1 MTFTVERAATFRRQ
15 TALRSA
21 AVAPGAVLA
30 VLALSLGA
38 GEARAQTAV
47 CTPTQTVSA
56 APDAD
61 GRYTTT
67 LTCANTAAAPTAADY
82 RHLHYNQDV
91 YSETHSNVQHTNPAD
106 RDTGLANNAANNN
119 LAFTVESGVVFTA
132 DGGVDTRIV
141 PRDGAVVLWGGG
153 SKTVRIKRGATI
165 NLNRS
170 MGPSGSANYPHA
182 FNDILDNFGG
192 IYAESEGTT
201 GGSVAVLHEGKIN
214 VDITTNSLYSGAGYY
229 GNRGSAITAVIRD
242 YDHSETR
249 AARVAADVRV
259 DLASTGVIEQSAGS
273 HSLGGIYASSD
284 AEDGDVVVNLAKG
297 SRIDLSVG
305 GNPAVLVVAGTA
317 SYQRGVPVTRLIV
330 NAAGTIRNRVPNAGS
345 LSADMGLGI
354 RAWNV
359 GTGETRIES
368 SGTIETVQASGIAA
382 RALNRASKQRDD
394 PATSRIEGNLIDVT
408 SGKIVTRAGTAVS
421 ILSDNASVWTVR
433 VAEGAIVRSEFDGGP
448 GAIPQATLGHN
459 GGGRVYPGNIRS
471 FRRIDA
477 NNDGNVGNV
486 GDLLEPFVN
495 AITINRSPC
504 DECVP
509 PKGVVDRVIV
519 DGTAQTVGS
528 RHGDAV
534 IVFGRGFAAVTVGPT
549 GRVISDSGSAIASGD
564 PGQDAATTGDLSVTV
579 ARGGQVTGDIRVV
592 NDGDLDATVSGTVDG
607 NIRALGDGDLDATVS
622 GTVTGEIRT
631 LGAGNLTVTVGPTGR
646 VLSDSGIAIA
656 SGQTP
661 AALQDATMGG
671 LSVTV
676 ARGGTVTGDVRVLD
690 DGNLDA
696 TVSGTVD
703 GDLRTV
709 GAGHLNATVAG
720 TVTGQIRTMG
730 AGDLTV
736 TVAEGGRL
744 ASSALHTAG
753 GDLDLTVAGRLT
765 GDLRPPRYGALT
777 LSVLEGGVVPGTV
790 HDPADTLTVAGDVGG
805 VFYSNG
811 GKIMIAA
818 TGRITGIETDSGTGA
833 SPGSGGGTDFP
844 PILPVVDALYS
855 ASGTLDVT
863 VAGRVASDLRPPA
876 GGTLKLSVLEG
887 GVVEGTVHDPEGPLT
902 VAGGIERLLY
912 SNGGKIMIAA
922 TGRITGIETDSGTG
936 ASPGSGGG
944 TDFPPILPVV
954 DALYSASGT
963 LDVTVAGRVASDLR
977 PPAGGTLKLSVLEGG
992 VVEGTVHDPEG
1003 PLTVAGGIER
1013 LLYSNGGKVTVAAT
1027 GALTG
1032 IRTSRGTEALRSD
1045 AGTLDAT
1052 VAGRVAG
1059 DLRPPADG
1067 ALKLSVLEG
1076 GVVEGTVHD
1085 PEGPLTVAGSIER
1098 LLYSNGGKVT
1108 VAATGALT
1116 GIRTSRGTEALRS
1129 DAGTLD
1135 ATVAGRVAG
1144 DLRPPADGALK
1155 LSVLEGGVVEGT
1167 VHDPEGPMTVA
1178 GSIGRL
1184 FYSNGGEATI
1194 GATGALTGVDANG
1207 RIEALRSE
1215 TGDLRMTVA
1224 GRAVGD
1230 ILGLGD
1236 GEHDVIVRPG
1246 GVVTGAIRLAASTAQ
1261 VDGAAGAVFLDRG
1274 GAVAV
1279 GPEGRIAGVG
1289 GVGIHSA
1296 AGDFTGTVEGVVIGD
1311 IRALGGGARTVDIQ
1325 PGAVVTGDVYVPDGD
1340 SAGAAAVSVARG
1352 ARVTGAVEVPRA
1364 ENLELD
1370 GAVGK
1375 VSAVRGGV
1383 LTVGPDGRVTGT
1395 DDDTPDVSSET
1406 GELTVVIQLAPG
1418 ETEADAVM
1426 RRAPRRIRDV
1436 SGDGRVLYR
1445 MPDSDE
1451 LRELR
1456 AFESGYSTPSGPF
1469 DVGLVMG
1476 GSGIEP
1482 RVRYA
1487 PRAQVYEALP
1497 SVLLGLN
1504 EPSGFRARMAAPR
1517 ASNGMW
1523 ARTQAWTGA
1532 RDAKRST
1539 STGPAG
1545 RISLKHRGYG
1555 LEAGMDIPLGDG
1567 ALLSVSAHRRT
1578 VSADVSG
1585 GAGDINVVGNGV
1597 GASLAV
1603 DLADSVTEG
1612 AYADARVSA
1621 TSYSA
1626 RLSSGRRGS
1635 LQRDADGVG
1644 HAVSLEAG
1652 RRMAWGEGALGET
1665 TLTPRALFLY
1675 SRVDMDAFTDSV
1687 GARVSLKEGVSKT
1700 GRAGLRV
1707 EAVDRPGGSLLFASV
1722 DVEREF
1728 APETRVQ
1735 VSGFPLESES
1745 ESTRVR
1751 AEVGGALEWG
1761 EGAWALQAAARYAS
1775 GADDYGGGVSLR
1787 MRF

>member
-21 AVAPGAVLA
+21 AVAPGALLA
-30 VLALSLGA
+30 LLALSLGA
-38 GEARAQTAV
+38 GEARAQAAV

-82 RHLHYNQDV
+82 RHLHYNQEV
-91 YSETHSNVQHTNPAD
+91 YSETHNERGGNPPVDYAVGTFTNPAD
-106 RDTGLANNAANNN
+106 RDTSLANNAANNN

-132 DGGVDTRIV
+132 DGGTDTKLV
-141 PRDGAVVLWGGG
+141 PRDGAIVLWGGG
-153 SKTVRIKRGATI
+153 AKTVRIERGATI
-165 NLNRS
+165 NLDRR
-170 MGPSGSANYPHA
+170 MGPRSSNYPHW
-182 FNDILDNFGG
+182 FGDIITNFGG
-192 IYAESEGTT
+192 IYGWSETST
-201 GGSVAVLHEGKIN
+201 GGGVTVLHEGKIN
-214 VDITTNSLYSGAGYY
+214 IDI
-229 GNRGSAITAVIRD
+229 RGSIGSSYDGNTGAAIVAVID
-242 YDHSETR
+242 DDDSGETR
-249 AARVAADVRV
+249 ADADIRV
-259 DLASTGVIEQSAGS
+259 DLASTGVIEQVADS
-273 HSLGGIYASSD
+273 HPLGGMYLQSW
-284 AEDGDVVVNLAKG
+284 AEEGDIAVNLARG
-297 SRIDLSVG
+297 SRIDLSAAG
-305 GNPAVLVVAGTA
+305 GAPAIHAVISTSSNQHGDPTGNIA
-317 SYQRGVPVTRLIV
+317 V
-330 NAAGTIRNRVPNAGS
+330 NAAGTIGNRVTARALSPWQGIGMRIENSGKGS
-345 LSADMGLGI
+345 
-354 RAWNV
+354 
-359 GTGETRIES
+359 TRIES
-368 SGTIETVQASGIAA
+368 SGTIETVQGAGILASVHSSE
-382 RALNRASKQRDD
+382 NEQRDD
-394 PATSRIEGNLIDVT
+394 PATARIEGNLIDVT
-408 SGKIVTRAGTAVS
+408 SGSVVTRANPA
-421 ILSDNASVWTVR
+421 IQAASGGGAASWTVR
-433 VAEGAIVRSEFDGGP
+433 VAEGATVRSEFDAGP
-448 GAIPQATLGHN
+448 GAVPQATLRHN
-459 GGGRVYPGNIRS
+459 GGLHYVFPGWGDAHNW
-471 FRRIDA
+471 RRIDA
-477 NNDGNVGNV
+477 NNDGNVGND
-486 GDLLEPFVN
+486 GDLLEPYVHAI
-495 AITINRSPC
+495 AITRSS
-504 DECVP
+504 DAAE
-509 PKGVVDRVIV
+509 GAVDRVVV
-519 DGTAQTVGS
+519 DGTAQTVGG
-528 RHGDAV
+528 RHGDAAIFFEV
-534 IVFGRGFAAVTVGPT
+534 GFAAVTVGPT
-549 GRVISDSGSAIASGD
+549 GKVISDSG
-564 PGQDAATTGDLSVTV
+564 V
-579 ARGGQVTGDIRVV
+579 
-592 NDGDLDATVSGTVDG
+592 
-607 NIRALGDGDLDATVS
+607 
-622 GTVTGEIRT
+622 
-631 LGAGNLTVTVGPTGR
+631 
-646 VLSDSGIAIA
+646 AIA
-656 SGQTP
+656 SGQTR
-661 AALQDATMGG
+661 AALQAATTGG

-676 ARGGTVTGDVRVLD
+676 ARGGRVTGDIRVLN
-690 DGNLDA
+690 DGDLTA
-696 TVSGTVD
+696 TVAGTVD
-703 GDLRTV
+703 GDLRTE
-709 GAGHLNATVAG
+709 GDGHLYATVSG
-720 TVTGQIRTMG
+720 TVTGDIRTVG
-730 AGDLTV
+730 AGKLTV

-744 ASSALHTAG
+744 ASSALHTAR
-753 GDLDLTVAGRLT
+753 GDLDLTVAGRVT

-790 HDPADTLTVAGDVGG
+790 HDPADTLTVAGDVGR

-811 GKIMIAA
+811 GKVMIAA
-818 TGRITGIETDSGTGA
+818 TGRITGGETNSGTA
-833 SPGSGGGTDFP
+833 APPGSGGGTDLP
-844 PILPVVDALYS
+844 PIVPAVDALYS
-855 ASGTLDVT
+855 VSGTLDVT
-863 VAGRVASDLRPPA
+863 VAGRVASDLRPPVD
-876 GGTLKLSVLEG
+876 GTLKLSVLEG
-887 GVVEGTVHDPEGPLT
+887 GVVEGTVYDP
-902 VAGGIERLLY
+902 
-912 SNGGKIMIAA
+912 
-922 TGRITGIETDSGTG
+922 D
-936 ASPGSGGG
+936 
-944 TDFPPILPVV
+944 
-954 DALYSASGT
+954 
-963 LDVTVAGRVASDLR
+963 
-977 PPAGGTLKLSVLEGG
+977 
-992 VVEGTVHDPEG
+992 G

-1032 IRTSRGTEALRSD
+1032 VRTSRGTEALRSD

-1059 DLRPPADG
+1059 DLRPPAG
-1067 ALKLSVLEG
+1067 GTLKLSVSEG

-1085 PEGPLTVAGSIER
+1085 PEGPLTVAGSI
-1098 LLYSNGGKVT
+1098 
-1108 VAATGALT
+1108 
-1116 GIRTSRGTEALRS
+1116 
-1129 DAGTLD
+1129 
-1135 ATVAGRVAG
+1135 
-1144 DLRPPADGALK
+1144 
-1155 LSVLEGGVVEGT
+1155 
-1167 VHDPEGPMTVA
+1167 
-1178 GSIGRL
+1178 GRL
-1184 FYSNGGEATI
+1184 FYSNGGEVTI

-1215 TGDLRMTVA
+1215 NGDLRMTVA

-1311 IRALGGGARTVDIQ
+1311 IRALGGARTVDIQ
-1325 PGAVVTGDVYVPDGD
+1325 PGGVVTGDVYVPDGD

-1375 VSAVRGGV
+1375 VNAVRGGV

-1395 DDDTPDVSSET
+1395 DDDTPIISSET
-1406 GELTVVIQLAPG
+1406 GELTVVVEAAPD
-1418 ETEADAVM
+1418 ETEAEAL
-1426 RRAPRRIRDV
+1426 
-1436 SGDGRVLYR
+1436 GRVSAGRIEASDGDPRPRVFYR
-1445 MPDSDE
+1445 MPDSDY
-1451 LRELR
+1451 LRELG
-1456 AFESGYSTPSGPF
+1456 AFASGYSTPSGPF
-1469 DVGLVMG
+1469 DVGLVVK
-1476 GSGIEP
+1476 GSSVEIRWP
-1482 RVRYA
+1482 YA

-1504 EPSGFRARMAAPR
+1504 EPSGFRARMEAPR

-1567 ALLSVSAHRRT
+1567 ALLGVSAHRRT

-1626 RLSSGRRGS
+1626 RLSSGLRGS

-1652 RRMAWGEGALGET
+1652 RRMAWGEGALGDM

-1687 GARVSLKEGVSKT
+1687 GCRVSLKEGVSKT

-1728 APETRVQ
+1728 APETRVR
-1735 VSGFPLESES
+1735 VSGFDLESES

-1751 AEVGGALEWG
+1751 AELGGALEWG

>member
-1 MTFTVERAATFRRQ
+1 MTFTVERALRHSAGKRGPGGATV
-15 TALRSA
+15 AL
-21 AVAPGAVLA
+21 GA

-38 GEARAQTAV
+38 GEARAQAAV

-82 RHLHYNQDV
+82 RHLHYNHDEAYTEIV
-91 YSETHSNVQHTNPAD
+91 SSSGWIFSGSEGTFTNPAD
-106 RDTGLANNAANNN
+106 RDTDVANNLANNN
-119 LAFTVESGVVFTA
+119 LAFTVEGNVRFDA
-132 DGGVDTRIV
+132 DGSVDTRYL
-141 PRDGAVVLWGGG
+141 PRDGAIVLWGGG
-153 SKTVRIKRGATI
+153 AKTVRIGKGATI
-165 NLNRS
+165 DFNRVL
-170 MGPSGSANYPHA
+170 GPQGNNYPHLW
-182 FNDILDNFGG
+182 NDMLNNFRGVSV
-192 IYAESEGTT
+192 ESKTST
-201 GGSVAVLHEGKIN
+201 GGGVTVLHEGEIN
-214 VDITTNSLYSGAGYY
+214 IGIDARYQLASWASNT
-229 GNRGSAITAVIRD
+229 GSAIYALID
-242 YDHSETR
+242 DDDNSETR
-249 AARVAADVRV
+249 AAADVRV
-259 DLASTGVIEQSAGS
+259 DLASTGVIKQVTGS
-273 HSLGGIYASSD
+273 DALGGIHAYNYA
-284 AEDGDVVVNLAKG
+284 EEGDVAVNLAGG
-297 SRIDLSVG
+297 SRIDLSLAG
-305 GNPAVLVVAGTA
+305 GTPAVEAVISRNSNRHGEPSGRV
-317 SYQRGVPVTRLIV
+317 SV
-330 NAAGTIRNRVPNAGS
+330 NAAGTISNRVKYQSVSGW
-345 LSADMGLGI
+345 MGLGI
-354 RAWNV
+354 RAVNE
-359 GTGETRIES
+359 GTGDIRIES
-368 SGTIETVQASGIAA
+368 SGTIETVQAIGIFATA
-382 RALNRASKQRDD
+382 TSDDSEQRDD
-394 PATSRIEGNLIDVT
+394 PATSRIEGNLVDVT
-408 SGKIVTRAGTAVS
+408 AGSVVARANPAISVGA
-421 ILSDNASVWTVR
+421 DGAAASWTVR
-433 VAEGAIVRSEFDGGP
+433 VAEGATVRSEFDAGP
-448 GAIPQATLGHN
+448 GAVSQADLGNN
-459 GGGRVYPGNIRS
+459 GNTFVQPTWYYSWRHVDG
-471 FRRIDA
+471 D
-477 NNDGNVGNV
+477 NDGDVRTAN
-486 GDLLEPFVN
+486 DLIEPYVN
-495 AITINRSPC
+495 AIAIGREL
-504 DECVP
+504 DAEE
-509 PKGVVDRVIV
+509 GAVDHVIV
-519 DGTAQTVGS
+519 DGTAQTVGG
-528 RHGDAV
+528 RHGDGAIFFEV
-534 IVFGRGFAAVTVGPT
+534 GFAAVTVGPT
-549 GRVISDSGSAIASGD
+549 GRVISDSGVAIASGQT
-564 PGQDAATTGDLSVTV
+564 PAALQAATTGDLSVTV
-579 ARGGQVTGDIRVV
+579 ARGGRVTGDIRVL
-592 NDGDLDATVSGTVDG
+592 NDGDLNATVAGTVDG
-607 NIRALGDGDLDATVS
+607 DLRTLGDGDLYATVS

-631 LGAGNLTVTVGPTGR
+631 V
-646 VLSDSGIAIA
+646 
-656 SGQTP
+656 
-661 AALQDATMGG
+661 
-671 LSVTV
+671 
-676 ARGGTVTGDVRVLD
+676 
-690 DGNLDA
+690 
-696 TVSGTVD
+696 
-703 GDLRTV
+703 
-709 GAGHLNATVAG
+709 
-720 TVTGQIRTMG
+720 G

-744 ASSALHTAG
+744 AASALHTAR

-790 HDPADTLTVAGDVGG
+790 RDPADTLTVAGNVGR

-811 GKIMIAA
+811 GKITVAA
-818 TGRITGIETDSGTGA
+818 TGRITGVETDSGTGA
-833 SPGSGGGTDFP
+833 PPGSGGGTDFP
-844 PILPVVDALYS
+844 PIIPAVDALHS

-912 SNGGKIMIAA
+912 SNGG
-922 TGRITGIETDSGTG
+922 E
-936 ASPGSGGG
+936 
-944 TDFPPILPVV
+944 
-954 DALYSASGT
+954 
-963 LDVTVAGRVASDLR
+963 
-977 PPAGGTLKLSVLEGG
+977 
-992 VVEGTVHDPEG
+992 
-1003 PLTVAGGIER
+1003 
-1013 LLYSNGGKVTVAAT
+1013 VTVAAT

-1032 IRTSRGTEALRSD
+1032 VRTSRGTEALRSD

-1059 DLRPPADG
+1059 DLRPPAG
-1067 ALKLSVLEG
+1067 GTLKLSVPEG

-1085 PEGPLTVAGSIER
+1085 PEGPL
-1098 LLYSNGGKVT
+1098 
-1108 VAATGALT
+1108 
-1116 GIRTSRGTEALRS
+1116 
-1129 DAGTLD
+1129 
-1135 ATVAGRVAG
+1135 
-1144 DLRPPADGALK
+1144 
-1155 LSVLEGGVVEGT
+1155 
-1167 VHDPEGPMTVA
+1167 TVA

-1194 GATGALTGVDANG
+1194 GATGALTGVEANG

-1215 TGDLRMTVA
+1215 NGDLRVTVA

-1289 GVGIHSA
+1289 GVGIRSA
-1296 AGDFTGTVEGVVIGD
+1296 AGDFTGTVEGVVVGD
-1311 IRALGGGARTVDIQ
+1311 IRALGDGARTVDIQ
-1325 PGAVVTGDVYVPDGD
+1325 PGGVVTGNVYVPDGD
-1340 SAGAAAVSVARG
+1340 SAGTAAVSVARG
-1352 ARVTGAVEVPRA
+1352 ARVTGEVEVPRA

-1375 VSAVRGGV
+1375 VNAVRGGV
-1383 LTVGPDGRVTGT
+1383 LTVRPHGRVTGT
-1395 DDDTPDVSSET
+1395 DDDTPIISSET
-1406 GELTVVIQLAPG
+1406 GELTVVVEAAPD
-1418 ETEADAVM
+1418 ETEAEAL
-1426 RRAPRRIRDV
+1426 
-1436 SGDGRVLYR
+1436 GRVAAGRMEASDGDPRPRVFYR
-1445 MPDSDE
+1445 MPDSDY
-1451 LRELR
+1451 LRELG
-1456 AFESGYSTPSGPF
+1456 AFASGYPTPSGPW
-1469 DVGLVMG
+1469 DLGLVADG
-1476 GSGIEP
+1476 AGI
-1482 RVRYA
+1482 RVVSIYA

-1545 RISLKHRGYG
+1545 PISLKHRGYG

-1626 RLSSGRRGS
+1626 RLSSGLRGS

-1687 GARVSLKEGVSKT
+1687 GARVSLKEGVAKT

-1728 APETRVQ
+1728 APETRVR
-1735 VSGFPLESES
+1735 VSGFDLESES

-1751 AEVGGALEWG
+1751 AELGGALEWG

>member
-1 MTFTVERAATFRRQ
+1 MTFTVERAPRHSAGKRGPG
-15 TALRSA
+15 SA
-21 AVAPGAVLA
+21 AVALGA

-38 GEARAQTAV
+38 GEARAQAAV

-67 LTCANTAAAPTAADY
+67 LTCANTAATEGAADY
-82 RHLHYNQDV
+82 RHLHYNQEV
-91 YSETHSNVQHTNPAD
+91 YSETHNEAGHAVGTFTNPAD
-106 RDTGLANNAANNN
+106 RDTSLANNAANNN
-119 LAFTVESGVVFTA
+119 LVFTVESGVVFTA
-132 DGGVDTRIV
+132 DGGTDTKLV
-141 PRDGAVVLWGGG
+141 PRDGAIVLWGGG
-153 SKTVRIKRGATI
+153 AKTVRIEKGATI
-165 NLNRS
+165 NLKRVTGPRS
-170 MGPSGSANYPHA
+170 SNYPHW
-182 FNDILDNFGG
+182 FRDILTNFGG
-192 IYAESEGTT
+192 IYAWSETST
-201 GGSVAVLHEGKIN
+201 GGGVTVLHEGKIN
-214 VDITTNSLYSGAGYY
+214 SGIRASYGGLYESNTGA
-229 GNRGSAITAVIRD
+229 AIVAVIED
-242 YDHSETR
+242 DDSSETR
-249 AARVAADVRV
+249 ADADIRV
-259 DLASTGVIEQSAGS
+259 DLASTGVIEQVAHSSTLGS
-273 HSLGGIYASSD
+273 HSLGGMYLQSW
-284 AEDGDVVVNLAKG
+284 AEEGDIAVNLARG
-297 SRIDLSVG
+297 SRIDLSARG
-305 GNPAVLVVAGTA
+305 GTPAIHA
-317 SYQRGVPVTRLIV
+317 LISTSSNQHGDPTGNITV
-330 NAAGTIRNRVPNAGS
+330 NAAGTISNRITAAALNTWQGMGMRIENSGKGS
-345 LSADMGLGI
+345 
-354 RAWNV
+354 
-359 GTGETRIES
+359 TRIES
-368 SGTIETVQASGIAA
+368 SGTIETVQGAGIFASVHSSE
-382 RALNRASKQRDD
+382 NEQRDD
-394 PATSRIEGNLIDVT
+394 PATSPIEGNLIDVT
-408 SGKIVTRAGTAVS
+408 SGSIVTRANPAIQVGSGGA
-421 ILSDNASVWTVR
+421 ASWTVR
-433 VAEGAIVRSEFDGGP
+433 VAEGATVRSEFDGGP
-448 GAIPQATLGHN
+448 GAVPQAALRHD
-459 GGGRVYPGNIRS
+459 GGLHYVFPGSARNW
-471 FRRIDA
+471 RRIDA
-477 NNDGNVGNV
+477 NNDGNFGNA
-486 GDLLEPFVN
+486 GDLLEPYVHAI
-495 AITINRSPC
+495 AITRAS
-504 DECVP
+504 DAAE
-509 PKGVVDRVIV
+509 GAVDHVIV
-519 DGTAQTVGS
+519 DGTAQTVGG
-528 RHGDAV
+528 RHGDAA
-534 IVFGRGFAAVTVGPT
+534 IFFEIGFAAVTVGST
-549 GRVISDSGSAIASGD
+549 GRVISDSGVAIASGET
-564 PGQDAATTGDLSVTV
+564 A
-579 ARGGQVTGDIRVV
+579 
-592 NDGDLDATVSGTVDG
+592 
-607 NIRALGDGDLDATVS
+607 
-622 GTVTGEIRT
+622 
-631 LGAGNLTVTVGPTGR
+631 
-646 VLSDSGIAIA
+646 
-656 SGQTP
+656 
-661 AALQDATMGG
+661 AALQAATKGG

-676 ARGGTVTGDVRVLD
+676 ARGGRVTGDIRVLN
-690 DGNLDA
+690 DGDLNA
-696 TVSGTVD
+696 TVAGTVD
-703 GDLRTV
+703 GDLRTL
-709 GAGHLNATVAG
+709 GDGHLNATVSG
-720 TVTGQIRTMG
+720 TVTGDIRTVG
-730 AGDLTV
+730 AGNLTV

-744 ASSALHTAG
+744 ASSALHTAR

-790 HDPADTLTVAGDVGG
+790 HDADTLTVAGDVGR

-811 GKIMIAA
+811 GKITVAA
-818 TGRITGIETDSGTGA
+818 TGRITGVETDSGTGA
-833 SPGSGGGTDFP
+833 PPGSGGGTDFP
-844 PILPVVDALYS
+844 PIIPAVDALRS

-912 SNGGKIMIAA
+912 SNGG
-922 TGRITGIETDSGTG
+922 E
-936 ASPGSGGG
+936 
-944 TDFPPILPVV
+944 
-954 DALYSASGT
+954 
-963 LDVTVAGRVASDLR
+963 
-977 PPAGGTLKLSVLEGG
+977 
-992 VVEGTVHDPEG
+992 
-1003 PLTVAGGIER
+1003 
-1013 LLYSNGGKVTVAAT
+1013 VTVAAT

-1032 IRTSRGTEALRSD
+1032 VWTSRGTEALRSVR
-1045 AGTLDAT
+1045 GTLDAT

-1059 DLRPPADG
+1059 DLRPPAG
-1067 ALKLSVLEG
+1067 GTLKLSVPEG

-1085 PEGPLTVAGSIER
+1085 PEGPL
-1098 LLYSNGGKVT
+1098 
-1108 VAATGALT
+1108 
-1116 GIRTSRGTEALRS
+1116 
-1129 DAGTLD
+1129 
-1135 ATVAGRVAG
+1135 
-1144 DLRPPADGALK
+1144 
-1155 LSVLEGGVVEGT
+1155 
-1167 VHDPEGPMTVA
+1167 TVA

-1194 GATGALTGVDANG
+1194 GATGALTGVEANG

-1215 TGDLRMTVA
+1215 NGDLRVTVA

-1289 GVGIHSA
+1289 GVGIRSA
-1296 AGDFTGTVEGVVIGD
+1296 AGDFTGTVEGVVVGD
-1311 IRALGGGARTVDIQ
+1311 IHALGGGARTVDIQ
-1325 PGAVVTGDVYVPDGD
+1325 PGGVVTGNVYVPDGD

-1352 ARVTGAVEVPRA
+1352 ARVTGEVEVPRA

-1395 DDDTPDVSSET
+1395 DDDTPDIDKET
-1406 GELTVVIQLAPG
+1406 GDLTVVIQLARG
-1418 ETEADAVM
+1418 ETKADAVM
-1426 RRAPRRIRDV
+1426 RRVPGLMEGTSRTE
-1436 SGDGRVLYR
+1436 RVLFDP
-1445 MPDSDE
+1445 PDSDE
-1451 LRELR
+1451 LLELG
-1456 AFESGYSTPSGPF
+1456 ALASGGSIPSGPYELSW
-1469 DVGLVMG
+1469 DGV
-1476 GSGIEP
+1476 
-1482 RVRYA
+1482 RVNPIYA

-1539 STGPAG
+1539 SALPG
-1545 RISLKHRGYG
+1545 RTISLKHRGYG

-1567 ALLSVSAHRRT
+1567 TLLSVSAHRRT

-1585 GAGDINVVGNGV
+1585 GAGDIDVVGNGV

-1626 RLSSGRRGS
+1626 RLSSGLRGS

-1687 GARVSLKEGVSKT
+1687 GARVSLKEGVAKT

-1751 AEVGGALEWG
+1751 AELGGALEWG

>member
-1 MTFTVERAATFRRQ
+1 MTFTVERAPRHSAGKRGPGG
-15 TALRSA
+15 A
-21 AVAPGAVLA
+21 AVALGA

-38 GEARAQTAV
+38 GEARAQAAV

-67 LTCANTAAAPTAADY
+67 LTCANTAAAEGAADY
-82 RHLHYNQDV
+82 RHLHYNHEV
-91 YSETHSNVQHTNPAD
+91 YSETHNERTGNPPVDLAVGTFTNPAD
-106 RDTGLANNAANNN
+106 RDTSLANNAANNN

-132 DGGVDTRIV
+132 DGGTDTKLV
-141 PRDGAVVLWGGG
+141 PRDGAIVLWGGG
-153 SKTVRIKRGATI
+153 AKTVRIEKGATI
-165 NLNRS
+165 NLKRVTGPRS
-170 MGPSGSANYPHA
+170 SNYPHW
-182 FNDILDNFGG
+182 FRDILGNFGG
-192 IYAESEGTT
+192 IYAWSETST
-201 GGSVAVLHEGKIN
+201 GGGVTVLHEGKIN
-214 VDITTNSLYSGAGYY
+214 SGIRTSFGGYESNT
-229 GNRGSAITAVIRD
+229 GAVIVAVIED
-242 YDHSETR
+242 DDSSETR
-249 AARVAADVRV
+249 ADADIRV
-259 DLASTGVIEQSAGS
+259 DLASTGVIEQVAHSSTLGS
-273 HSLGGIYASSD
+273 HSLGGMYLQSW
-284 AEDGDVVVNLAKG
+284 AEEGDIAVNLARG
-297 SRIDLSVG
+297 SRIDLSARG
-305 GNPAVLVVAGTA
+305 GNPAIHAVISTSSNQHGDPT
-317 SYQRGVPVTRLIV
+317 GNITV
-330 NAAGTIRNRVPNAGS
+330 NAAGTISNRITARALSGWQGMGVRIENSGKGS
-345 LSADMGLGI
+345 
-354 RAWNV
+354 
-359 GTGETRIES
+359 TRIES
-368 SGTIETVQASGIAA
+368 SGTIETVQGAGIFASVHSSE
-382 RALNRASKQRDD
+382 NEQRDD

-408 SGKIVTRAGTAVS
+408 SGSIVTRANPAIQVRSGGA
-421 ILSDNASVWTVR
+421 ASWTVR
-433 VAEGAIVRSEFDGGP
+433 VAEGATVRSEFDGGP
-448 GAIPQATLGHN
+448 SAIPQATLRHD
-459 GGGRVYPGNIRS
+459 GGIHYVFPGFGNARNW
-471 FRRIDA
+471 RRIDA
-477 NNDGNVGNV
+477 NNDGNFGNT
-486 GDLLEPFVN
+486 GDLLEPYVHAI
-495 AITINRSPC
+495 AITRAS
-504 DECVP
+504 DAED
-509 PKGVVDRVIV
+509 GAVDHAIV
-519 DGTAQTVGS
+519 DGTAQTVGG
-528 RHGDAV
+528 RHGDGA
-534 IVFGRGFAAVTVGPT
+534 IFFERGSAAVTVGPT
-549 GRVISDSGSAIASGD
+549 GRVISDSGVAIASGQT
-564 PGQDAATTGDLSVTV
+564 PAALQAATTGGLSVTV
-579 ARGGQVTGDIRVV
+579 ARGGRVTGDIRVL
-592 NDGDLDATVSGTVDG
+592 NDGDLNATVAGTVDG
-607 NIRALGDGDLDATVS
+607 DLRTLGDGDLYATVS

-631 LGAGNLTVTVGPTGR
+631 V
-646 VLSDSGIAIA
+646 
-656 SGQTP
+656 
-661 AALQDATMGG
+661 
-671 LSVTV
+671 
-676 ARGGTVTGDVRVLD
+676 
-690 DGNLDA
+690 
-696 TVSGTVD
+696 
-703 GDLRTV
+703 
-709 GAGHLNATVAG
+709 
-720 TVTGQIRTMG
+720 G

-744 ASSALHTAG
+744 AASALHTAR

-765 GDLRPPRYGALT
+765 GDLSPPRYGALT

-790 HDPADTLTVAGDVGG
+790 RDPADTLTVAGDVGR

-811 GKIMIAA
+811 GKITVEA
-818 TGRITGIETDSGTGA
+818 TGRITGGETDSGTA
-833 SPGSGGGTDFP
+833 APPGSGGGTDLP
-844 PILPVVDALYS
+844 PIVPVVDALYS
-855 ASGTLDVT
+855 VSGTLDVT

-876 GGTLKLSVLEG
+876 GGTLKLSVLKG

-912 SNGGKIMIAA
+912 SNGG
-922 TGRITGIETDSGTG
+922 E
-936 ASPGSGGG
+936 
-944 TDFPPILPVV
+944 
-954 DALYSASGT
+954 
-963 LDVTVAGRVASDLR
+963 
-977 PPAGGTLKLSVLEGG
+977 
-992 VVEGTVHDPEG
+992 
-1003 PLTVAGGIER
+1003 
-1013 LLYSNGGKVTVAAT
+1013 VTVAAT

-1032 IRTSRGTEALRSD
+1032 VWTSRGTEALRSVR
-1045 AGTLDAT
+1045 GTLDAT

-1059 DLRPPADG
+1059 DLRPPAG
-1067 ALKLSVLEG
+1067 GTLKLSVPEG

-1085 PEGPLTVAGSIER
+1085 PEGPL
-1098 LLYSNGGKVT
+1098 
-1108 VAATGALT
+1108 
-1116 GIRTSRGTEALRS
+1116 
-1129 DAGTLD
+1129 
-1135 ATVAGRVAG
+1135 
-1144 DLRPPADGALK
+1144 
-1155 LSVLEGGVVEGT
+1155 
-1167 VHDPEGPMTVA
+1167 TVA

-1194 GATGALTGVDANG
+1194 GATGALTGVEANG

-1215 TGDLRMTVA
+1215 NGDLRVTVA

-1246 GVVTGAIRLAASTAQ
+1246 GAVTGAIRLAASTAQ

-1289 GVGIHSA
+1289 GVGIRSA
-1296 AGDFTGTVEGVVIGD
+1296 AGDFTATVEGVVVGNIH
-1311 IRALGGGARTVDIQ
+1311 ALGDGARTVDIQ
-1325 PGAVVTGDVYVPDGD
+1325 PGGVVTGNVYVPDGD

-1352 ARVTGAVEVPRA
+1352 ARITGEVEVPRA
-1364 ENLELD
+1364 ENIELD

-1406 GELTVVIQLAPG
+1406 GELTVVIQLARG

-1451 LRELR
+1451 LRELG
-1456 AFESGYSTPSGPF
+1456 AFASGYSTPSGPF

-1482 RVRYA
+1482 KVRYA

-1539 STGPAG
+1539 SALPG
-1545 RISLKHRGYG
+1545 RTISLKHRGYG

-1585 GAGDINVVGNGV
+1585 GAGDIDVVGNGV

-1687 GARVSLKEGVSKT
+1687 GARVSLKEGVAKT

-1728 APETRVQ
+1728 APETRVR

-1751 AEVGGALEWG
+1751 AELGGALEWG

>member
-15 TALRSA
+15 TALRGA
-21 AVAPGAVLA
+21 AVAPGAVIA

-106 RDTGLANNAANNN
+106 RNTGLANNAANNN

-153 SKTVRIKRGATI
+153 SKTVRIKKGATI
-165 NLNRS
+165 NLNRV
-170 MGPSGSANYPHA
+170 MGPSGSTNYPHA

-214 VDITTNSLYSGAGYY
+214 VDITTNSAFSGAGYY
-229 GNRGSAITAVIRD
+229 GNRGSAITAVLRD

-273 HSLGGIYASSD
+273 HSLGGVYASSD

-330 NAAGTIRNRVPNAGS
+330 NAAGTIRNRVPNASS

-592 NDGDLDATVSGTVDG
+592 NDGDLDATV
-607 NIRALGDGDLDATVS
+607 A

-631 LGAGNLTVTVGPTGR
+631 MGAGNLTVTVGPRGR
-646 VLSDSGIAIA
+646 VLSDSDIAIA

-661 AALQDATMGG
+661 AALQDATTGG

-676 ARGGTVTGDVRVLD
+676 ARGGTVSGDVRVLD

-709 GAGHLNATVAG
+709 GDGHLNATVAG

-730 AGDLTV
+730 AGNLTV

-744 ASSALHTAG
+744 ASSALHTAR

-805 VFYSNG
+805 VF
-811 GKIMIAA
+811 
-818 TGRITGIETDSGTGA
+818 
-833 SPGSGGGTDFP
+833 
-844 PILPVVDALYS
+844 
-855 ASGTLDVT
+855 
-863 VAGRVASDLRPPA
+863 
-876 GGTLKLSVLEG
+876 
-887 GVVEGTVHDPEGPLT
+887 
-902 VAGGIERLLY
+902 Y

-1085 PEGPLTVAGSIER
+1085 PEGPLTVAGSI
-1098 LLYSNGGKVT
+1098 
-1108 VAATGALT
+1108 
-1116 GIRTSRGTEALRS
+1116 
-1129 DAGTLD
+1129 
-1135 ATVAGRVAG
+1135 
-1144 DLRPPADGALK
+1144 
-1155 LSVLEGGVVEGT
+1155 
-1167 VHDPEGPMTVA
+1167 
-1178 GSIGRL
+1178 GRL
-1184 FYSNGGEATI
+1184 FYSNGGEVTI

-1207 RIEALRSE
+1207 RTEALRSE

-1296 AGDFTGTVEGVVIGD
+1296 AGDFTGTVEGVVVGD

-1325 PGAVVTGDVYVPDGD
+1325 PGGVVTGDVYVPDGD

-1406 GELTVVIQLAPG
+1406 GELTVVIQLAPD

-1482 RVRYA
+1482 KVRYA

-1545 RISLKHRGYG
+1545 PISLKHRGYG

-1567 ALLSVSAHRRT
+1567 ALLGVSAHRRT

>member
-1 MTFTVERAATFRRQ
+1 MTFTVERAPRHSAGKRGPG
-15 TALRSA
+15 SA
-21 AVAPGAVLA
+21 AVALGA

-38 GEARAQTAV
+38 GEAQAQAAV

-67 LTCANTAAAPTAADY
+67 LTCANTAAAEGAADY
-82 RHLHYNQDV
+82 RHLHYNQEV
-91 YSETHSNVQHTNPAD
+91 YSETHNERGGNPPVDYAVGTFTNPAD
-106 RDTGLANNAANNN
+106 RDTSLANNAANNN
-119 LAFTVESGVVFTA
+119 LVFTVESGVVFTA
-132 DGGVDTRIV
+132 DGGTDTKLV
-141 PRDGAVVLWGGG
+141 PRDGAIVLWGGG
-153 SKTVRIKRGATI
+153 AKTVRIERGATI
-165 NLNRS
+165 NLDRR
-170 MGPSGSANYPHA
+170 MGPRSSNYPHWYG
-182 FNDILDNFGG
+182 DIITNFGG
-192 IYAESEGTT
+192 IYGWSETST
-201 GGSVAVLHEGKIN
+201 GGGVTVLHEGKIN
-214 VDITTNSLYSGAGYY
+214 IDI
-229 GNRGSAITAVIRD
+229 RGSIGSSYDGNTGAAIVAVID
-242 YDHSETR
+242 DDDSGETR
-249 AARVAADVRV
+249 ADADIRV
-259 DLASTGVIEQSAGS
+259 DLASTGVIEQAANS
-273 HSLGGIYASSD
+273 HPLGGMFLQSW
-284 AEDGDVVVNLAKG
+284 AEEGDIAVNLARG
-297 SRIDLSVG
+297 SRIDLSAAG
-305 GNPAVLVVAGTA
+305 GTPAIHAVFSTSSNQHGDPT
-317 SYQRGVPVTRLIV
+317 GNITV
-330 NAAGTIRNRVPNAGS
+330 NAAGTISNRVTARALSPWQGIGMRIENSGKGS
-345 LSADMGLGI
+345 
-354 RAWNV
+354 
-359 GTGETRIES
+359 TRIES
-368 SGTIETVQASGIAA
+368 SGTIETVQGQGIFASVHSSE
-382 RALNRASKQRDD
+382 NEQRDD
-394 PATSRIEGNLIDVT
+394 PATARIEGNLIDVT
-408 SGKIVTRAGTAVS
+408 SGSVVTRANPA
-421 ILSDNASVWTVR
+421 IQAASGGGAASWTVR
-433 VAEGAIVRSEFDGGP
+433 VAEGATVRSEFDAGP
-448 GAIPQATLGHN
+448 GAVPQATLRHN
-459 GGGRVYPGNIRS
+459 GGLHYVFPGWGDAHNW
-471 FRRIDA
+471 RRIDA
-477 NNDGNVGNV
+477 NNDGNVGND
-486 GDLLEPFVN
+486 GDLLEPYVHAI
-495 AITINRSPC
+495 AITRSS
-504 DECVP
+504 DAAE
-509 PKGVVDRVIV
+509 GAVDRVIV
-519 DGTAQTVGS
+519 DGTAQTVGG
-528 RHGDAV
+528 RHGDGA
-534 IVFGRGFAAVTVGPT
+534 IFIQRGFAAVTVGPT
-549 GRVISDSGSAIASGD
+549 GRLISDSGVAIASGET
-564 PGQDAATTGDLSVTV
+564 PAALQAATTGGLSVTV
-579 ARGGQVTGDIRVV
+579 ARGGRVTGDIRVL
-592 NDGDLDATVSGTVDG
+592 NDGALNATVAGTVDG
-607 NIRALGDGDLDATVS
+607 DLRTLGDGDLYATVS

-631 LGAGNLTVTVGPTGR
+631 V
-646 VLSDSGIAIA
+646 
-656 SGQTP
+656 
-661 AALQDATMGG
+661 
-671 LSVTV
+671 
-676 ARGGTVTGDVRVLD
+676 
-690 DGNLDA
+690 
-696 TVSGTVD
+696 
-703 GDLRTV
+703 
-709 GAGHLNATVAG
+709 
-720 TVTGQIRTMG
+720 G

-744 ASSALHTAG
+744 AASALHTAR

-790 HDPADTLTVAGDVGG
+790 RDPADTLTVAGDVGG

-811 GKIMIAA
+811 GKITVAA
-818 TGRITGIETDSGTGA
+818 TGRITGVETDSGTGTP
-833 SPGSGGGTDFP
+833 PGSGSGMDLP
-844 PILPVVDALYS
+844 LIVPVVDALYS

-876 GGTLKLSVLEG
+876 GGTLKLSVL
-887 GVVEGTVHDPEGPLT
+887 
-902 VAGGIERLLY
+902 
-912 SNGGKIMIAA
+912 K
-922 TGRITGIETDSGTG
+922 
-936 ASPGSGGG
+936 
-944 TDFPPILPVV
+944 
-954 DALYSASGT
+954 
-963 LDVTVAGRVASDLR
+963 
-977 PPAGGTLKLSVLEGG
+977 GG

-1032 IRTSRGTEALRSD
+1032 VRTSRGTEALRSD

-1059 DLRPPADG
+1059 DLRPPVG
-1067 ALKLSVLEG
+1067 GTLKLSVPEG

-1085 PEGPLTVAGSIER
+1085 PEGPL
-1098 LLYSNGGKVT
+1098 
-1108 VAATGALT
+1108 
-1116 GIRTSRGTEALRS
+1116 
-1129 DAGTLD
+1129 
-1135 ATVAGRVAG
+1135 
-1144 DLRPPADGALK
+1144 
-1155 LSVLEGGVVEGT
+1155 
-1167 VHDPEGPMTVA
+1167 TVA

-1207 RIEALRSE
+1207 RTEALRSE
-1215 TGDLRMTVA
+1215 SGDLRVTVA

-1289 GVGIHSA
+1289 GVGIRSA
-1296 AGDFTGTVEGVVIGD
+1296 AGDFTGTVEGVVVGD
-1311 IRALGGGARTVDIQ
+1311 IHALGGGARTVDIQ
-1325 PGAVVTGDVYVPDGD
+1325 PGGVVTGNVYVPDGD

-1352 ARVTGAVEVPRA
+1352 ARVTGEVEVPRA

-1375 VSAVRGGV
+1375 VNAVRGGV
-1383 LTVGPDGRVTGT
+1383 LTVRPHGRVTGT
-1395 DDDTPDVSSET
+1395 DDDTPIISSET
-1406 GELTVVIQLAPG
+1406 GELTVVVEAAPD
-1418 ETEADAVM
+1418 ETEAEAL
-1426 RRAPRRIRDV
+1426 
-1436 SGDGRVLYR
+1436 GRVAAGRMEASDGDPRPRVFYR
-1445 MPDSDE
+1445 MPDSDY
-1451 LRELR
+1451 LRELG
-1456 AFESGYSTPSGPF
+1456 AFASGYSTPSGPF
-1469 DVGLVMG
+1469 DVGLVVK
-1476 GSGIEP
+1476 GSSVEIRRP
-1482 RVRYA
+1482 YA

-1539 STGPAG
+1539 STGSAG
-1545 RISLKHRGYG
+1545 PPISLKHRGYG

-1687 GARVSLKEGVSKT
+1687 GARVSLKEGVAKT

-1728 APETRVQ
+1728 APETRVR

-1751 AEVGGALEWG
+1751 AELGGALEWG